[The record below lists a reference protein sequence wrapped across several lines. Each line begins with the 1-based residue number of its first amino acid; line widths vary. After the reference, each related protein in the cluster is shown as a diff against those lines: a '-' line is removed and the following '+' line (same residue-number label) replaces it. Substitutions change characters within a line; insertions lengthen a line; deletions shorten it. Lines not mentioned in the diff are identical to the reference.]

1 MPELPE
7 VETSRRGIAPHL
19 KGLRISTFE
28 VRNSSLRWPVPVDEL
43 QALAGETINEIERRG
58 KYIKLI
64 CDSGYILIHLGMSGS
79 LRVLLQPEPPKK
91 HDHVDLVME
100 NGAILRFNDPRR
112 FGCWLFQSGKMQEHP
127 LLASLGPEPL
137 QDEFNAEYLYTQS
150 RKKAQPIKTFIM
162 DSHVVVGVGNI
173 YASEALFM
181 AGIHPGRAAG
191 KISRVRYEL
200 LVKAIKS
207 ILAAAIKQGGT
218 TLRNFINSE
227 GKPGYFK
234 QQLMVYGRKGESCH
248 QCSSLIK
255 IAKHAQR
262 STFYCA
268 ECQK

>member
-7 VETSRRGIAPHL
+7 VETSRRGISPYI
-19 KGLRISTFE
+19 KDQRIAAIH
-28 VRNSSLRWPVPVDEL
+28 VLNANLRWPVPVVEL
-43 QALAGETINEIERRG
+43 QSLTGEMINCIERRG

-64 CDSGYILIHLGMSGS
+64 CESGYILVHLGMSGS
-79 LRVLLQPEPPKK
+79 LRVLMQPELLKK
-91 HDHVDLVME
+91 HDHVELIME
-100 NGAILRFNDPRR
+100 NGIILRFNDPRR
-112 FGCWLFQSGKMQEHP
+112 FGCWLFQPGKMAEHS

-137 QDEFNAEYLYTQS
+137 ENEFDGEYLFSKSRSKTQVV
-150 RKKAQPIKTFIM
+150 KTFIM
-162 DSHVVVGVGNI
+162 DSHIVVGVGNI

-191 KISRVRYEL
+191 KISRPRYQL
-200 LVKAIKS
+200 LAKAIKD
-207 ILAAAIKQGGT
+207 ILASAIKQGGT
-218 TLRNFINSE
+218 TLRNYINSD

-234 QQLMVYGRKGESCH
+234 QELMVYGRNGEPCNR
-248 QCSSLIK
+248 CSSIIK

>member
-19 KGLRISTFE
+19 KGFRISTFE
-28 VRNSSLRWPVPVDEL
+28 VRNSSLRWPVPVDDL

-64 CDSGYILIHLGMSGS
+64 CDSGYLLIHLGMSGS
-79 LRVLLQPEPPKK
+79 LRILLQPEPPKK
-91 HDHVDLVME
+91 HDHIDLVME
-100 NGAILRFNDPRR
+100 NGTILRFNDPRR
-112 FGCWLFQSGKMQEHP
+112 FGCWLFQSGKMQDHP
-127 LLASLGPEPL
+127 LLVSLGPEPL
-137 QDEFNAEYLYTQS
+137 QNEFNGEYLYTQS
-150 RKKAQPIKTFIM
+150 RKKTQPIKTFIM

-191 KISRVRYEL
+191 KISRARYEL
-200 LVKAIKS
+200 LVEAIKS

-234 QQLMVYGRKGESCH
+234 QQLMVYGRKGESCQ
-248 QCSSLIK
+248 QCASLIK

>member
-7 VETSRRGIAPHL
+7 VETSRRGITPHL
-19 KGLRISTFE
+19 KGLRIRSLD
-28 VRNSSLRWPVPVDEL
+28 VRNAKLRWPVPVEEL
-43 QALAGETINEIERRG
+43 DVLVGEKIVDIDRRG

-64 CDSGYILIHLGMSGS
+64 CESGYILIHLGMSGS
-79 LRVLLQPEPPKK
+79 LRVLMQAEPPKK
-91 HDHVDLVME
+91 HDHVDLVVE
-100 NGAILRFNDPRR
+100 NGSILRFNDPRR
-112 FGCWLFQSGKMQEHP
+112 FGSWLFQLDNTKEHA
-127 LLASLGPEPL
+127 LLALLGPEPL
-137 QDEFNAEYLYTQS
+137 EDKFNADYLHS
-150 RKKAQPIKTFIM
+150 RSRNKTQPIKTFIM

-181 AGIHPGRAAG
+181 AGIHPGRCAG
-191 KISRVRYEL
+191 KISHARYEL
-200 LVKAIKS
+200 LVTAIKT
-207 ILAAAIKQGGT
+207 ILTAAIKQGGT

-234 QQLMVYGRKGESCH
+234 QQLMVYGRKGEPCH
-248 QCSSLIK
+248 QCAAPIK